1 MKNLCLFLLCG
12 FLLTAA
18 GAATG
23 FAQKK
28 LNVIQLKTATPAQV
42 TPNSLSF
49 EAEVL
54 AEINLA
60 RQKPLEYVKFLE
72 EWKKNYNGMELRLP
86 NRVAIV
92 TKEGTKVVDEAI
104 IFLKALKPLGS
115 VGESKGLF
123 SAAFDHLSDMQKSG
137 KTGHQGSDGTF
148 PDARVERYGAWDGGV
163 SEIIKYGALTA
174 REVVIAAILD
184 DGVLDRGHRKDLF
197 DGKFKIAGIASGAG
211 GKYDKMCVIVMGV
224 NFTEKNQAQ
233 KSLKP
238 TAKRL

>member
-1 MKNLCLFLLCG
+1 MKNLCLFLLYG
-12 FLLTAA
+12 FLLAS
-18 GAATG
+18 GATLG
-23 FAQKK
+23 FAQNKSSA
-28 LNVIQLKTATPAQV
+28 LQLKNLTPVSAAPTA
-42 TPNSLSF
+42 LSF

-72 EWKKNYNGMELRLP
+72 EWKKNYSGMELRLP

-104 IFLKALKPLGS
+104 VFLKALKPLGS

-137 KTGHQGSDGTF
+137 KTGHQGSDGNF
-148 PDARVERYGAWDGGV
+148 ADARVERYGAWDGGV
-163 SEIIKYGALTA
+163 SEIIKYGALTP
-174 REVVIAAILD
+174 REVVIGAILD

-197 DGKFKIAGIASGAG
+197 DGKFKIVGVASGAG
-211 GKYDKMCVIVMGV
+211 VKYDKMCVIVMGV
-224 NFTEKNQAQ
+224 NFIEKNQAQ
-233 KSLKP
+233 KSSKP